1 MSLIEKTICP
11 DCMEEVEILKE
22 NGLCPTCSRRKA
34 IMKEKYIAIK
44 SLSEKDRKRIL
55 KLRESSKKLI
65 LNIKNSQSDIPQQN
79 NKSECLILQHQH
91 QKDRQANNK
100 NERRYTNQQKI

>member
-1 MSLIEKTICP
+1 METIRHIIEKVI
-11 DCMEEVEILKE
+11 
-22 NGLCPTCSRRKA
+22 
-34 IMKEKYIAIK
+34 
-44 SLSEKDRKRIL
+44 
-55 KLRESSKKLI
+55 KLI

-100 NERRYTNQQKI
+100 NERRYTNQQKNIINKLSSPLLPLSD